1 MAKIELELT
10 DDQVNK
16 LKELESYD
24 MDVGKLIDNFY
35 EARSKVSS
43 AIGEMEKNTSLLGKV
58 KDSSLDVDNKA
69 ENLDENFS
77 ENETYE
83 VKIKDAR
90 HKINWAKDIFRI

>member
-43 AIGEMEKNTSLLGKV
+43 EIGEMEKNTSLLGKV

-90 HKINWAKDIFRI
+90 HKISWAKDIFKL